1 MAGKSKSLDNKVH
14 IEPLNKGTSIGRR
27 NLKRSSMNKSK
38 KRSYKVYRG
47 QG

>member
-1 MAGKSKSLDNKVH
+1 MATKSSMGVAWRPESYK
-14 IEPLNKGTSIGRR
+14 KGTSIGRGTT
-27 NLKRSSMNKSK
+27 KTSSMNKSK